1 MRFAVAFAKASDAS
15 LVQIEYGPSVSIVA
29 LLAERA
35 REQLPHVFRKVMLRR
50 WVAHLS
56 A

>member
-1 MRFAVAFAKASDAS
+1 MAFVKASGAS
-15 LVQIEYGPSVSIVA
+15 PVQIEYGPSAGIAV
-29 LLAERA
+29 LPEGRA
-35 REQLPHVFRKVMLRR
+35 REQPAHVFRKVMLRR

>member
-1 MRFAVAFAKASDAS
+1 MAFAKASDAS
-15 LVQIEYGPSVSIVA
+15 LVQVEYGPSAGIAV

-35 REQLPHVFRKVMLRR
+35 RGLLPHVFRKVMLRR
-50 WVAHLS
+50 WVTHLS

>member
-1 MRFAVAFAKASDAS
+1 MRFAVSFAKASGAP
-15 LVQIEYGPSVSIVA
+15 LVQIEYGPSAGIAA

-35 REQLPHVFRKVMLRR
+35 REQLAHVFRKVMLRR

>member
-1 MRFAVAFAKASDAS
+1 MAFAKASDAS
-15 LVQIEYGPSVSIVA
+15 LVQIEYGPSAGIAV
-29 LLAERA
+29 LPAERA
-35 REQLPHVFRKVMLRR
+35 REQLAHVFRTVMLRR

>member
-1 MRFAVAFAKASDAS
+1 MAFAKASDAS
-15 LVQIEYGPSVSIVA
+15 LVQIEYGPSAGSAA

-35 REQLPHVFRKVMLRR
+35 REQLAHVFRKVMLRR